1 MFWLGTERNG
11 EYSNHFLENI
21 FFPCAEFH
29 WKTRQRLE
37 QFSSEGKV
45 KFRCGEAPMFV
56 VKLDLIV
63 RWAEGNSKQTLSDKA
78 AEAVPKIMEAKA
90 AKVQDEY
97 ETDQDAMKMAA
108 RIELTVEGMAGF
120 NVSIWFTPVQ
130 A

>member
-1 MFWLGTERNG
+1 MFWLETERKG

-37 QFSSEGKV
+37 PFSSDGKV
-45 KFRCGEAPMFV
+45 NFRCGEALMFV

-78 AEAVPKIMEAKA
+78 V
-90 AKVQDEY
+90 
-97 ETDQDAMKMAA
+97 ETKQIK
-108 RIELTVEGMAGF
+108 
-120 NVSIWFTPVQ
+120 TPWRWQ
-130 A
+130 RGSN